1 MCASSKDN
9 CVAILQQ
16 YNLQLKDVNVLLWKE
31 EIIWHAKGIY
41 SSLTPFRNSDSIFF
55 AKMSCAC
62 TMYGNI
68 NFNHTII
75 FIPLMY

>member
-31 EIIWHAKGIY
+31 EIIRHAKGIY
-41 SSLTPFRNSDSIFF
+41 SSLTPFQNSDSICFSPKE
-55 AKMSCAC
+55 AVHVQCMV
-62 TMYGNI
+62 TLI
-68 NFNHTII
+68 LIT
-75 FIPLMY
+75 PLLSSL

>member
-31 EIIWHAKGIY
+31 EIIRHAKGIY
-41 SSLTPFRNSDSIFF
+41 SSLTPF
-55 AKMSCAC
+55 
-62 TMYGNI
+62 
-68 NFNHTII
+68 
-75 FIPLMY
+75 

>member
-31 EIIWHAKGIY
+31 EIIRHAKGIY
-41 SSLTPFRNSDSIFF
+41 SSLTPFRNSDSICFSP
-55 AKMSCAC
+55 K
-62 TMYGNI
+62 
-68 NFNHTII
+68 
-75 FIPLMY
+75 